1 MAPLWSF
8 CVNVL
13 GLFIVVA
20 PALASWAG
28 EMAVTTGAEF
38 SSGDYGG
45 SDDIEE
51 IYVPLQVRYQT
62 SRYHLSLTVPYLEVE
77 APVGSTGDTRTE
89 SGLGDV
95 IVGGSLYD
103 VWVSPAHRY
112 SLDVGA
118 KVKFG
123 TADENKA
130 LGSGENDYAAST
142 ALYRWFDRAALY
154 AAAGYRW
161 RGDPPA
167 IDYDNTATASL
178 GGFCRFARAT
188 SAGLAYD
195 CRQAVLEEIDDPR
208 EVSVYVSHRFT
219 PRWRARSYVFSGLS
233 DGSADWGVGLLLEWR
248 TLPEEP

>member
-1 MAPLWSF
+1 MASSAGI
-8 CVNVL
+8 VRVL
-13 GLFIVVA
+13 GVVA
-20 PALASWAG
+20 AMLPTLASWAG
-28 EMAVTTGAEF
+28 EIAVTTGAEF
-38 SSGDYGG
+38 SSGDYGSG
-45 SDDIEE
+45 DDIDE
-51 IYVPLQVRYQT
+51 IYMPLQLRYQT
-62 SRYHLSLTVPYLEVE
+62 SRYHLALTVPYLEVD
-77 APVGSTGDTRTE
+77 APVGSAGDASTE
-89 SGLGDV
+89 DGLGDV

-103 VWVSPAHRY
+103 VWISPTRGY

-123 TADENKA
+123 TADEDKA
-130 LGSGENDYAAST
+130 LGSGENDYAVST
-142 ALYRWFDRAALY
+142 TLYRWFDAAALY

-178 GGFCRFARAT
+178 GGFYRFTRAT

-195 CRQAVLEEIDDPR
+195 YRQAVLEEIDDPR
-208 EVSVYVSHRFT
+208 EVSAYVSHRFT

-248 TLPEEP
+248 TLSEES